1 MFYCEKL
8 TLYYD
13 EWSNYCRYYFMNF
26 FSKFSIIIILIFNI
40 SQCFAQ
46 SSNSNV
52 TIISSPD
59 SVISASARNGT
70 DAIQV
75 LNSSGL
81 SFASTF
87 NIGLA
92 SLALG
97 LVVAYVWDGSD
108 SEQSSSSSSSTN

>member
-1 MFYCEKL
+1 
-8 TLYYD
+8 
-13 EWSNYCRYYFMNF
+13 MNF
-26 FSKFSIIIILIFNI
+26 FPKFIIIIVFFFNI
-40 SQCFAQ
+40 CQCLAQ
-46 SSNSNV
+46 SSSSNV

-59 SVISASARNGT
+59 KEVAASAQSGANT
-70 DAIQV
+70 IQV

-97 LVVAYVWDGSD
+97 LIAASVWDGSE
-108 SEQSSSSSSSTN
+108 SEQSSSSSTTN

>member
-1 MFYCEKL
+1 
-8 TLYYD
+8 
-13 EWSNYCRYYFMNF
+13 MNL
-26 FSKFSIIIILIFNI
+26 FSKFIIIIIFCFNI
-40 SQCFAQ
+40 CQCFAQ
-46 SSNSNV
+46 SSSSNV

-59 SVISASARNGT
+59 KEVAASAQNGANT
-70 DAIQV
+70 IQI

-97 LVVAYVWDGSD
+97 LIAASVWDGSE
-108 SEQSSSSSSSTN
+108 SEQSSSSSTSN

>member
-1 MFYCEKL
+1 
-8 TLYYD
+8 
-13 EWSNYCRYYFMNF
+13 MNF
-26 FSKFSIIIILIFNI
+26 FSKFTIIIIFTFSI
-40 SQCFAQ
+40 SQSFAQ
-46 SSNSNV
+46 SSNI

-59 SVISASARNGT
+59 KEVAASAQSGANT
-70 DAIQV
+70 IQI

-97 LVVAYVWDGSD
+97 LIAVSVWDGSD
-108 SEQSSSSSSSTN
+108 SEQSSTSSTSTN

>member
-1 MFYCEKL
+1 
-8 TLYYD
+8 
-13 EWSNYCRYYFMNF
+13 MNL
-26 FSKFSIIIILIFNI
+26 FSKFTIIIIFIFNI
-40 SQCFAQ
+40 CPCFAQ
-46 SSNSNV
+46 SNSSNV

-59 SVISASARNGT
+59 KEVAASAQSGANT
-70 DAIQV
+70 IQI

-97 LVVAYVWDGSD
+97 LITVLVWDGSE
-108 SEQSSSSSSSTN
+108 SEQSSSSSTTN

>member
-1 MFYCEKL
+1 
-8 TLYYD
+8 
-13 EWSNYCRYYFMNF
+13 MNLF
-26 FSKFSIIIILIFNI
+26 PKFTIIIIFIFNI
-40 SQCFAQ
+40 CQCFAQ
-46 SSNSNV
+46 SNSSNV

-59 SVISASARNGT
+59 KEVAASAQSGANT
-70 DAIQV
+70 IQI

-97 LVVAYVWDGSD
+97 LIAVSVWDGSE
-108 SEQSSSSSSSTN
+108 SEQSSSSSTTN

>member
-1 MFYCEKL
+1 
-8 TLYYD
+8 
-13 EWSNYCRYYFMNF
+13 MNL
-26 FSKFSIIIILIFNI
+26 FSKFIIIIIFCFNI
-40 SQCFAQ
+40 CQCFAQ
-46 SSNSNV
+46 SSSSNV

-59 SVISASARNGT
+59 KEVAASAQSGANT
-70 DAIQV
+70 IQI

-97 LVVAYVWDGSD
+97 LIAVLVWDGSE
-108 SEQSSSSSSSTN
+108 SEQSSSSSTTN

>member
-1 MFYCEKL
+1 
-8 TLYYD
+8 
-13 EWSNYCRYYFMNF
+13 MNL
-26 FSKFSIIIILIFNI
+26 FSKFTIIIILFFNI
-40 SQCFAQ
+40 CQCFAQ
-46 SSNSNV
+46 SSSSNV

-59 SVISASARNGT
+59 KEVAASAQNGANT
-70 DAIQV
+70 IQI

-97 LVVAYVWDGSD
+97 LIAASVWDGSE
-108 SEQSSSSSSSTN
+108 SEQSSSSSTTN

>member
-1 MFYCEKL
+1 
-8 TLYYD
+8 
-13 EWSNYCRYYFMNF
+13 MNL
-26 FSKFSIIIILIFNI
+26 FSKFIIIIIFCFNI
-40 SQCFAQ
+40 CQCFAQ
-46 SSNSNV
+46 SSSSNV

-59 SVISASARNGT
+59 KEVAASAQSGANT
-70 DAIQV
+70 IQI

-97 LVVAYVWDGSD
+97 LIAVSVWDGSD
-108 SEQSSSSSSSTN
+108 SEQSSTSSTSTN

>member
-1 MFYCEKL
+1 
-8 TLYYD
+8 
-13 EWSNYCRYYFMNF
+13 MNI
-26 FSKFSIIIILIFNI
+26 FSKFTIIIIIFFNI
-40 SQCFAQ
+40 CQCFAQ
-46 SSNSNV
+46 SSSSNV

-59 SVISASARNGT
+59 KEVAASAQNGANT
-70 DAIQV
+70 IQI

-97 LVVAYVWDGSD
+97 LIAASVWDGSE
-108 SEQSSSSSSSTN
+108 SEQSSSSSTTN

>member
-1 MFYCEKL
+1 
-8 TLYYD
+8 
-13 EWSNYCRYYFMNF
+13 MNL
-26 FSKFSIIIILIFNI
+26 FSKFIIIIIFFFNI
-40 SQCFAQ
+40 CQCFAQ
-46 SSNSNV
+46 SSSSNV

-59 SVISASARNGT
+59 KEVAASAQNGANT
-70 DAIQV
+70 IQI

-97 LVVAYVWDGSD
+97 LIAVSVWDGSD
-108 SEQSSSSSSSTN
+108 SEQSSTSSTSTN

>member
-1 MFYCEKL
+1 
-8 TLYYD
+8 
-13 EWSNYCRYYFMNF
+13 MNL
-26 FSKFSIIIILIFNI
+26 FSKFIIIIIFCFNI
-40 SQCFAQ
+40 CQCFAQ
-46 SSNSNV
+46 SSSSNV

-59 SVISASARNGT
+59 KEVAASAQSGANT
-70 DAIQV
+70 IQV

-97 LVVAYVWDGSD
+97 LIAVSVWDGSD
-108 SEQSSSSSSSTN
+108 SEQSSSSSTTN

>member
-1 MFYCEKL
+1 
-8 TLYYD
+8 
-13 EWSNYCRYYFMNF
+13 MNL
-26 FSKFSIIIILIFNI
+26 FSKFTIIIIIFFNI
-40 SQCFAQ
+40 CQCFAQ
-46 SSNSNV
+46 SSSSNV

-59 SVISASARNGT
+59 KEVAASAQSGANT
-70 DAIQV
+70 IQI

-97 LVVAYVWDGSD
+97 LIATSVWDSSE
-108 SEQSSSSSSSTN
+108 SEQSSSSSTTN

>member
-1 MFYCEKL
+1 
-8 TLYYD
+8 
-13 EWSNYCRYYFMNF
+13 MNF
-26 FSKFSIIIILIFNI
+26 FSKFTIIIIFTFNI
-40 SQCFAQ
+40 SQCFSQ
-46 SSNSNV
+46 SSNI

-59 SVISASARNGT
+59 KEVAASAQSGANT
-70 DAIQV
+70 IQV

-97 LVVAYVWDGSD
+97 LIVVSVWDGSD
-108 SEQSSSSSSSTN
+108 SEQSSSSSTTN

>member
-1 MFYCEKL
+1 MNLFSKL
-8 TLYYD
+8 T
-13 EWSNYCRYYFMNF
+13 
-26 FSKFSIIIILIFNI
+26 IIIIFIFNI
-40 SQCFAQ
+40 CQCYAQ
-46 SSNSNV
+46 SNSSNV

-59 SVISASARNGT
+59 KEVAASAQSGANT
-70 DAIQV
+70 IQI

-97 LVVAYVWDGSD
+97 LIAVSVWDGSD
-108 SEQSSSSSSSTN
+108 SEQSSTSSTSTN

>member
-1 MFYCEKL
+1 
-8 TLYYD
+8 
-13 EWSNYCRYYFMNF
+13 MNLF
-26 FSKFSIIIILIFNI
+26 PKFIIIIVFFFNI
-40 SQCFAQ
+40 CQCFAQ
-46 SSNSNV
+46 SSSSNV

-59 SVISASARNGT
+59 KEVAASAQNGANT
-70 DAIQV
+70 IQI

-97 LVVAYVWDGSD
+97 LIAASVWDGSE
-108 SEQSSSSSSSTN
+108 SEQSSSSSTTN

>member
-1 MFYCEKL
+1 
-8 TLYYD
+8 
-13 EWSNYCRYYFMNF
+13 MNL
-26 FSKFSIIIILIFNI
+26 FSKFIIIIIFCFNI
-40 SQCFAQ
+40 CQCFAQ
-46 SSNSNV
+46 SSSSNV

-59 SVISASARNGT
+59 KEVAASAQNGANT
-70 DAIQV
+70 IQI

-97 LVVAYVWDGSD
+97 LIAVSVWDGSD
-108 SEQSSSSSSSTN
+108 SEQSSTSSTSTN

>member
-1 MFYCEKL
+1 
-8 TLYYD
+8 
-13 EWSNYCRYYFMNF
+13 MNL
-26 FSKFSIIIILIFNI
+26 FSKFTIIIIFIFNI
-40 SQCFAQ
+40 CQCFAQ
-46 SSNSNV
+46 SSSNNV

-59 SVISASARNGT
+59 KEVAASAQSGAN
-70 DAIQV
+70 AIQV

-97 LVVAYVWDGSD
+97 LLAVSVWDGSD
-108 SEQSSSSSSSTN
+108 SEQSGSNSTSTN

>member
-1 MFYCEKL
+1 
-8 TLYYD
+8 
-13 EWSNYCRYYFMNF
+13 MNL
-26 FSKFSIIIILIFNI
+26 FSKFTIIIILFFNI
-40 SQCFAQ
+40 YQCFAQ
-46 SSNSNV
+46 SSSSNV

-59 SVISASARNGT
+59 KEVAASAQSGANT
-70 DAIQV
+70 IQI

-97 LVVAYVWDGSD
+97 LIAASVWDGSD
-108 SEQSSSSSSSTN
+108 SEQSSSSSTTN

>member
-1 MFYCEKL
+1 
-8 TLYYD
+8 
-13 EWSNYCRYYFMNF
+13 MNI
-26 FSKFSIIIILIFNI
+26 FSKFTIIIIVFFNI
-40 SQCFAQ
+40 CQCFAQ
-46 SSNSNV
+46 SSSSNV

-59 SVISASARNGT
+59 KEVAASAQNGANT
-70 DAIQV
+70 IQI

-97 LVVAYVWDGSD
+97 LIAASVWDGSE
-108 SEQSSSSSSSTN
+108 SEQSSSSSSTN

>member
-1 MFYCEKL
+1 
-8 TLYYD
+8 
-13 EWSNYCRYYFMNF
+13 MNLF
-26 FSKFSIIIILIFNI
+26 PKFTIIIIFIFNI
-40 SQCFAQ
+40 CQCFAQ
-46 SSNSNV
+46 SNSSNV

-59 SVISASARNGT
+59 KEVAASAQSGANT
-70 DAIQV
+70 IQI

-97 LVVAYVWDGSD
+97 LIAVSVWDGSD
-108 SEQSSSSSSSTN
+108 SEQSSTSSTSTN

>member
-1 MFYCEKL
+1 
-8 TLYYD
+8 
-13 EWSNYCRYYFMNF
+13 MNL
-26 FSKFSIIIILIFNI
+26 FSKFIIIIIFCFNI
-40 SQCFAQ
+40 CQCFAQ
-46 SSNSNV
+46 SSSSNV

-59 SVISASARNGT
+59 KEVAASAQNGANT
-70 DAIQV
+70 IQI

-97 LVVAYVWDGSD
+97 LIAASVWDGSQ
-108 SEQSSSSSSSTN
+108 SEQSSSSSTTN

>member
-1 MFYCEKL
+1 
-8 TLYYD
+8 
-13 EWSNYCRYYFMNF
+13 MNL
-26 FSKFSIIIILIFNI
+26 FSKFIIIIIFCFNI
-40 SQCFAQ
+40 CQCFAQ
-46 SSNSNV
+46 SSSSKV

-59 SVISASARNGT
+59 KEVAASAQNGANT
-70 DAIQV
+70 IQI

-97 LVVAYVWDGSD
+97 LIAASVWDGSE
-108 SEQSSSSSSSTN
+108 SEQSSSSSTTN

>member
-1 MFYCEKL
+1 
-8 TLYYD
+8 
-13 EWSNYCRYYFMNF
+13 MNL
-26 FSKFSIIIILIFNI
+26 FSKFIIIIIFCFNI
-40 SQCFAQ
+40 CQCFAQ
-46 SSNSNV
+46 SSSSNV

-59 SVISASARNGT
+59 KEVAASAQNGANT
-70 DAIQV
+70 IQI

-97 LVVAYVWDGSD
+97 LIAASVWDGSD
-108 SEQSSSSSSSTN
+108 SDQSSSSSTTN

>member
-1 MFYCEKL
+1 
-8 TLYYD
+8 
-13 EWSNYCRYYFMNF
+13 MNLF
-26 FSKFSIIIILIFNI
+26 PKFTIIIIFIFNI
-40 SQCFAQ
+40 CQCFAQ
-46 SSNSNV
+46 SNSSNV

-59 SVISASARNGT
+59 KEVAASAQSGAN
-70 DAIQV
+70 AIQI

-97 LVVAYVWDGSD
+97 LIAVSVWDGSD
-108 SEQSSSSSSSTN
+108 SEQSSTSSTSTN